1 MHTHPSCFCLVI
13 TLGVSCD
20 ACGKGGFSGKRFKCL
35 LCYDFDLCSDC
46 HEAGETG
53 SGRHSTTHP
62 MQCILTRVDT
72 GEMLIHS
79 LPYYDIV
86 SIGDKCLDFMPVAM
100 HTIVVYDADLFYGG
114 ESHSVETPLSF
125 TCPLC
130 AQLGF
135 SEAQLRDHVTKQHG
149 ESGGGQEV
157 ICPVCASH
165 PSGDPNHLTDDFPTH
180 LTMEHRPPR
189 DYELVISS
197 SSYHYCTYS
206 LSL

>member
-1 MHTHPSCFCLVI
+1 MWTVYEHSS
-13 TLGVSCD
+13 TL
-20 ACGKGGFSGKRFKCL
+20 L
-35 LCYDFDLCSDC
+35 LDL
-46 HEAGETG
+46 
-53 SGRHSTTHP
+53 
-62 MQCILTRVDT
+62 
-72 GEMLIHS
+72 
-79 LPYYDIV
+79 Y
-86 SIGDKCLDFMPVAM
+86 
-100 HTIVVYDADLFYGG
+100 YGG

-149 ESGGGQEV
+149 ESASSQEV

-165 PSGDPNHLTDDFPTH
+165 PSGDPNHLTDDFLSH

-197 SSYHYCTYS
+197 LTP
-206 LSL
+206 